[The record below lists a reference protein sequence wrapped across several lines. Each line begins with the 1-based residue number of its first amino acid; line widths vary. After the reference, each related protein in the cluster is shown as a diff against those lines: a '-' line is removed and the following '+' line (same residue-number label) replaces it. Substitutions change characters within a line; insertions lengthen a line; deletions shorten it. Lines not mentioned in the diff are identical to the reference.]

1 MFESNTG
8 DVSDFK
14 TRAVRMQV
22 RDIKRTKFGVALMGL
37 AFISNAKNNLS
48 KSKRERIRNLLQDE
62 ST

>member
-1 MFESNTG
+1 MFESNTR
-8 DVSDFK
+8 DVSDLK
-14 TRAVRMQV
+14 TGALRMQV
-22 RDIKRTKFGVALMGL
+22 RYIKRAKFGEALMVL